1 MNGIKQ
7 AHGEDPWYE
16 ALDYG
21 LDGLVADARHAHRV
35 SNAKP
40 AQSPI
45 ASSPS
50 NRIEVAT
57 PASQDSMVSL
67 PWSVLRALPIAV
79 FQVIDPMRDALSK
92 AMRSPVQ
99 LELQEMQLQSW
110 SEIAS
115 DRTCP
120 NVVAVLRVSGSDSP
134 WRLEI
139 PAQLMYAWIDRMLLQ
154 GRESEVPSDRPLTQ
168 LELKIAARAVRCM
181 LGAWQESWSPMVP
194 PDSVI
199 ERMEQ
204 SSEWNAEP
212 SASQFLSLRMEVGVG
227 PHVGALR
234 WLLPADVLV
243 RHESM
248 LTALAKNVDR
258 TSPAW
263 IQTQSRLASLW
274 PMEEHELTVSL
285 ASIAIPREDLA
296 GLEAGDII
304 SLDQSFTEWLSVE
317 VDGQPRFLASPG
329 SSRGHKA
336 IRIESVLASIDEI
349 VSSPKR

>member
-7 AHGEDPWYE
+7 SHGEDPWYE
-16 ALDYG
+16 TLDYG
-21 LDGLVADARHAHRV
+21 LDGLVADARHALRV
-35 SNAKP
+35 SNANP
-40 AQSPI
+40 VQAPM

-50 NRIEVAT
+50 HRIEVAT
-57 PASQDSMVSL
+57 SATREAVASL
-67 PWSVLRALPIAV
+67 PPSIFRALPPAV
-79 FQVIDPMRDALSK
+79 FQLIDPMRNALSK
-92 AMRSPVQ
+92 AMRCPVQ

-110 SEIAS
+110 SEIAAGRARS
-115 DRTCP
+115 S
-120 NVVAVLRVSGSDSP
+120 VVAVLRVSGSDSP
-134 WRLEI
+134 WLLEV
-139 PAQLMYAWIDRMLLQ
+139 PTQLMYPWIDRMLLQ

-168 LELKIAARAVRCM
+168 LELKIAARAVGCM
-181 LGAWQESWSPMVP
+181 WGAWQESWGPMVA
-194 PDSVI
+194 PDSFV

-204 SSEWNAEP
+204 PSEWTAAS
-212 SASQFLSLRMEVGVG
+212 SASQFLSLRMEVGFG

-234 WLLPADVLV
+234 WLLPADALV

-248 LTALAKNVDR
+248 LAALAKNVDR
-258 TSPAW
+258 TSRAW

-304 SLDQSFTEWLSVE
+304 SLDQSFTEWLSVA
-317 VDGQPRFLASPG
+317 VDGQTRFLASPG
-329 SSRGHKA
+329 SSRGRKA
-336 IRIESVLASIDEI
+336 IRIESVLASIDER